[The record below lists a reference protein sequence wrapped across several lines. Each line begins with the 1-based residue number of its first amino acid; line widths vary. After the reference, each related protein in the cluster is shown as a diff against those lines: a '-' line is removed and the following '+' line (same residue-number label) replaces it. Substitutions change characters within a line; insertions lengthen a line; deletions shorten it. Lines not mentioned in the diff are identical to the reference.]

1 MLGAINCVR
10 APMTHIAPKN
20 LAAFVASVFIARGMA
35 AHDAALIAD
44 VLVWADLRGVD
55 SHGVERLPSYL
66 AIIERGEMN
75 LTAKPVLQDVA
86 PALFRIDSDR
96 AAGPV
101 PMMMAMEEVAMRARM
116 FGVATGVVCR
126 SAHTGAIGYYAQ
138 WAARRG
144 FATIV
149 MGSGPP
155 LMAYHGAR
163 VASLSTSPLAIAV
176 PGGPDGVLTLDMA
189 SAVAAAGK
197 LKQAQREGKPIPE
210 GWALDKAGAPTTDP
224 AAAAIAL
231 PIGGPKGAGLGLM
244 FECLTSVLAG
254 APLLAA
260 MVGPGKKPFHMQS
273 ETVIAIDVAR
283 FREGELAAEDYA
295 ADVDTLAE
303 VIHALPRADAAEAI
317 RLPGERGEAEARR
330 RAADGVPLSPRL
342 RDQLVEI
349 GAAHGVEPPVFAA

>member
-1 MLGAINCVR
+1 
-10 APMTHIAPKN
+10 MTRIAPKD
-20 LAAFVASVFIARGMA
+20 LAAFVASVFVARGMA
-35 AHDAALIAD
+35 AHDAALVAD

-75 LTAKPVLQDVA
+75 LTAQPVLEDVA
-86 PALFRIDSDR
+86 PALFRIESDR

-101 PMMMAMEEVAMRARM
+101 PMMMAMEEVAIRARM

-189 SAVAAAGK
+189 TAVAAAGR
-197 LKQAQREGKPIPE
+197 LKQAQREGESIPE

-260 MVGPGKKPFHMQS
+260 MVGPGRKPFHMQS
-273 ETVIAIDVAR
+273 EMVIAIDVAR
-283 FREGELAAEDYA
+283 FRDREDYA
-295 ADVDTLAE
+295 ADVDALAD
-303 VIHALPRADAAEAI
+303 VIHALPRAQPDAAI

-349 GAAHGVEPPVFAA
+349 AAAQGVAPPAFAA

>member
-1 MLGAINCVR
+1 
-10 APMTHIAPKN
+10 MTRIAPKT
-20 LAAFVASVFIARGMA
+20 LAAFVTSVFTARGMDA
-35 AHDAALIAD
+35 DDAALVAD

-55 SHGVERLPSYL
+55 SHGVERLPSYV

-75 LTAKPVLQDVA
+75 LTAKPVLEDVA
-86 PALFRIDSDR
+86 PALFRIESDR

-101 PMMMAMEEVAMRARM
+101 PMMMAMEEVTARARM
-116 FGVATGVVCR
+116 FGVATGVVRR

-144 FATIV
+144 FAAIV

-197 LKQAQREGKPIPE
+197 LKQAQREGAPIPE
-210 GWALDKAGAPTTDP
+210 GWALDKTGAPTTDP

-231 PIGGPKGAGLGLM
+231 PIGGPKVAGLGLM

-273 ETVIAIDVAR
+273 EMVIAIDVAR
-283 FREGELAAEDYA
+283 FRDREDYA
-295 ADVDTLAE
+295 ADVDALAE
-303 VIHALPRADAAEAI
+303 VVHGLPRAEPAEAI

-330 RAADGVPLSPRL
+330 RAAEGVPLSPRL
-342 RDQLVEI
+342 RDQLVAI
-349 GAAHGVEPPVFAA
+349 AAAHGVAPPAFEA

>member
-1 MLGAINCVR
+1 
-10 APMTHIAPKN
+10 MTLIAAAD
-20 LAAFVASVFIARGMA
+20 LAAFVTSVFVARGFPP
-35 AHDAALIAD
+35 HDAAQVAD

-66 AIIERGEMN
+66 AIIGRGEMKPD
-75 LTAKPVLQDVA
+75 AKPVLQDVA
-86 PALFRIDSDR
+86 PALFRVDSDR
-96 AAGPV
+96 ASGPV
-101 PMMMAMEEVAMRARM
+101 PMMMAMEEALSRARM
-116 FGVATGVVCR
+116 FGVACGVVCR

-138 WAARRG
+138 WGARRG
-144 FATIV
+144 CATIV

-189 SAVAAAGK
+189 TAVAAAGK
-197 LKQAQREGKPIPE
+197 LKQHERESRPIPE

-244 FECLTSVLAG
+244 FECLTSLMAG

-260 MVGPGKKPFHMQS
+260 MVGPGRKPFHMQS
-273 ETVIAIDVAR
+273 EMVIAVDVKR
-283 FREGELAAEDYA
+283 FRDVEDYA
-295 ADVDTLAE
+295 ADVDALAD
-303 VIHALPRADAAEAI
+303 VIRGLPRADEAEPI
-317 RLPGERGEAEARR
+317 RLPGERAEAEARR
-330 RAADGVPLSPRL
+330 REAEGVPLSPRL

-349 GAAHGVEPPVFAA
+349 ARACGVPEPAFR